1 MRTVEFYPKA
11 VGYLLIGVV
20 SLLVAFN
27 IYGVFVVGLMSVPS
41 LLITSVVLY
50 MLCTRHRW
58 TKPIVRLWAALIMIT
73 GGLGVFIF
81 LIAVPEGGS
90 PVEVGVVLFQIAFGG
105 IVYGLDRWCILSP
118 ERAELREKGTRP

>member
-11 VGYLLIGVV
+11 VGYPLIGVV

-81 LIAVPEGGS
+81 LIAFPEGGS
-90 PVEVGVVLFQIAFGG
+90 PVEMGGRPLSDCVWRGG
-105 IVYGLDRWCILSP
+105 IRPQSVVYSQP
-118 ERAELREKGTRP
+118 